1 MEQEKE
7 YNDFIALGRKYYPK
21 QDNRGIT
28 NFNSKVLANVYPK
41 KKGILDSYGVT
52 KCELFALIMLEGF
65 FSEWIQRP
73 LVFGLKTN
81 SFIERCISYFDSL
94 LSKTPKTSSIV
105 LYRQDHVN
113 SVEDYRELQNKGKH
127 YIGSSFLTASTDDFD
142 TSRSVKLVISPKLD
156 GKTKAH
162 DVYRIMNHGEDING
176 AKPENQVNF
185 ERNAEFEIMG
195 IDEKQNIPVVY
206 LNEI

>member
-41 KKGILDSYGVT
+41 KKDILDSYGVT

-73 LVFGLKTN
+73 LVSGLKTN

-94 LSKTPKTSSIV
+94 LNKTPKTSSIV
-105 LYRQDHVN
+105 LYRQDHFN
-113 SVEDYRELQNKGKH
+113 SVEYYRELQNKGKH
-127 YIGSSFLTASTDDFD
+127 YICSSFLTASTNDFD
-142 TSRSVKLVISPKLD
+142 NSRSVKLVISPKLD

-176 AKPENQVNF
+176 AEPENQVNF
-185 ERNAEFEIMG
+185 ERNAEFEITG

>member
-21 QDNRGIT
+21 QDNREIT
-28 NFNSKVLANVYPK
+28 NFNSEVLANVYPK
-41 KKGILDSYGVT
+41 KKDILDSYGVT
-52 KCELFALIMLEGF
+52 KCELFALIMLGGF
-65 FSEWIQRP
+65 FSECIQCP
-73 LVFGLKTN
+73 LVLGLKTN
-81 SFIERCISYFDSL
+81 SFIERCISYLDSL

-105 LYRQDHVN
+105 LYRQDHFN
-113 SVEDYRELQNKGKH
+113 SVEYYKELQNKGKY
-127 YIGSSFLTASTDDFD
+127 YICSSFLTASTDDYD
-142 TSRSVKLVISPKLD
+142 NSRSVKLVIAPKLD

-162 DVYRIMNHGEDING
+162 DVYRIMNHGEVING

-185 ERNAEFEIMG
+185 ERNAEFEITG
-195 IDEKQNIPVVY
+195 IDENKNIPVVY

>member
-94 LSKTPKTSSIV
+94 LSKTGAPDKPCGV
-105 LYRQDHVN
+105 GRADAN
-113 SVEDYRELQNKGKH
+113 
-127 YIGSSFLTASTDDFD
+127 
-142 TSRSVKLVISPKLD
+142 PKLL
-156 GKTKAH
+156 
-162 DVYRIMNHGEDING
+162 
-176 AKPENQVNF
+176 
-185 ERNAEFEIMG
+185 
-195 IDEKQNIPVVY
+195 
-206 LNEI
+206 LNDT

>member
-21 QDNRGIT
+21 QDNREIT
-28 NFNSKVLANVYPK
+28 NFNSEVLANVYPK
-41 KKGILDSYGVT
+41 KKDILDSYGVT

-65 FSEWIQRP
+65 FSECIQCP
-73 LVFGLKTN
+73 LVLGLKTN
-81 SFIERCISYFDSL
+81 SFIERCISYLDSL

-105 LYRQDHVN
+105 LYRQDHFN
-113 SVEDYRELQNKGKH
+113 SVEYYKELQNKGKY
-127 YIGSSFLTASTDDFD
+127 YICSSFLTASTDDYD
-142 TSRSVKLVISPKLD
+142 NSRSVKLVIDPKLD

-162 DVYRIMNHGEDING
+162 DVYRIMNHGEVING

-185 ERNAEFEIMG
+185 ERNAEFEITG
-195 IDEKQNIPVVY
+195 IDENQNIPVVY